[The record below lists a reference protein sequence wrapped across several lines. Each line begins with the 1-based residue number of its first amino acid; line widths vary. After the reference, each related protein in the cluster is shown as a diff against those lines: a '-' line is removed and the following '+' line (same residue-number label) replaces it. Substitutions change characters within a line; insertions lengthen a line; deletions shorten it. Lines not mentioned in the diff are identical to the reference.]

1 MEEQCLIWH
10 RGRRVART
18 PAVLA
23 GISLL
28 VLAGVCFRCFYKLE
42 FHPGRVEHNVVY
54 GHAGDVD
61 LKMDIYFAPDT
72 GDRPVP
78 AIMFIHG
85 GAWSSGDKCRLTFP
99 QLIPVLLQ
107 RGYLVASI
115 NYRTAPKYK
124 FPAQIEDAKCAV
136 RFLRRQAAQLHIDS
150 NRIGVEGESA
160 GGQLAALLGLTDTS
174 AGFDGNGGWNGESSQ
189 VQAVV
194 DLFGPMNL
202 TEFETVTNN
211 YNRQTIA
218 NVFGAKNN
226 GDAILKRASP
236 VNYVSKDAPPF
247 LILHGRCDSMVPWI
261 QSQEFQEKMRATGNI
276 SKLITVE
283 KANHGFHGKNI
294 SPNQVELVNLIANF
308 FDHVLKNGAHK
319 TPSATA
325 TTLSRAAMQGCLES
339 GVALRLPPQ
348 SKISGIPAPS

>member
-1 MEEQCLIWH
+1 MIGVFNYLARAVAMGEQCLIWH

-18 PAVLA
+18 PAILA

-28 VLAGVCFRCFYKLE
+28 VLAGICFMCFYTRK
-42 FHPGRVEHNVVY
+42 FHPIRIEHNVVY
-54 GHAGDVD
+54 GHADDMD

-78 AIMFIHG
+78 AIMFIHS
-85 GAWSSGDKCRLTFP
+85 GAWSSGDKRKLTFP

-136 RFLRRQAAQLHIDS
+136 RFLRRHAATLHIDS
-150 NRIGVEGESA
+150 NRIGVEGESS

-174 AGFDGNGGWNGESSQ
+174 AGFDGNGGWKEVSSQ

-194 DLFGPMNL
+194 NLCGPMNL
-202 TEFETVTNN
+202 TKFETETNN

-236 VNYVSKDAPPF
+236 VTYVSKDAPPF
-247 LILHGRCDSMVPWI
+247 LILHGRCDSIVPWM
-261 QSQEFQEKMRATGNI
+261 QSQEFQEKMRAAGNF

-283 KANHGFHGKNI
+283 KANHGFQGKNI
-294 SPNQVELVNLIANF
+294 SPNQVEMVNLIADF

-319 TPSATA
+319 TPSAAATA
-325 TTLSRAAMQGCLES
+325 L
-339 GVALRLPPQ
+339 LRGLPSEPD
-348 SKISGIPAPS
+348 